1 VIENNWSLNLK
12 IIKRRKKSFYNGST
26 EITFKESRI
35 VLTRSLN
42 MNWLCLWRLESK
54 LAENFKMKGLRV
66 KQEWSRGEG
75 EELHIY
81 TFYWVFEVYKQ
92 FPFCSTFNIRNESSY
107 LHFKDLRKINQGWPF
122 EFIFMTTLYYF
133 KMCCHFHRS
142 LKINKTLII
151 PRRLPSSVTRNHENC
166 QRTFVRNVHTFLSS
180 TWRHNLEDGKL
191 SRYGLYNLTPRDVI
205 PLWRISWTI
214 LLYTTSWNA
223 VYI

>member
-1 VIENNWSLNLK
+1 MIENNWSLNLK
-12 IIKRRKKSFYNGST
+12 IIKRRKESFYNGST

-92 FPFCSTFNIRNESSY
+92 FPFCSTFTIRNESSY

-122 EFIFMTTLYYF
+122 EFIFMTKLYYF
-133 KMCCHFHRS
+133 KR
-142 LKINKTLII
+142 
-151 PRRLPSSVTRNHENC
+151 
-166 QRTFVRNVHTFLSS
+166 FLFF
-180 TWRHNLEDGKL
+180 
-191 SRYGLYNLTPRDVI
+191 
-205 PLWRISWTI
+205 
-214 LLYTTSWNA
+214 
-223 VYI
+223 